1 MTSPTQLT
9 KKECARRGWIVS
21 VAEHWNS
28 FSKRRVDLFG
38 FVDLVALTGQAI
50 VGIQTTSRGN
60 ASSRR
65 RKIDDL
71 ETATAWRQSGGVIEV
86 WGWAKRPTIDKNG
99 KKTKR
104 LTWQLAVWRR
114 EEGEWARI

>member
-9 KKECARRGWIVS
+9 KKECARRGWIVP
-21 VAEHWNS
+21 VAAHRNS
-28 FSKRRVDLFG
+28 FSKPRADLFG
-38 FVDLVALTGQAI
+38 VVDLVALTGQAI